1 MISVSKSRLQ
11 SAWWALRLSFGL
23 VPFLAGL
30 DKFFDILTDWTQYQS
45 PILQQAL
52 PISTTTF
59 MHVVGVIEM
68 IVGIAILTRWTRVGS
83 YVAMVWLA
91 AISANL
97 LTTGKYFDVAV
108 GDFVMAV
115 GAYTLASLTEALV
128 EPAASAQWIHGRAE
142 QVHGLGWAHNG
153 VETRSDV

>member
-1 MISVSKSRLQ
+1 MIRVSESRLH

-30 DKFFDILTDWTQYQS
+30 DKFFNILTDWTQYQS
-45 PILQQAL
+45 PILQQVL
-52 PISTTTF
+52 PVSTTAF

-83 YVAMVWLA
+83 YVAMVWLV

-97 LTTGKYFDVAV
+97 VTTGKYFDVAV
-108 GDFVMAV
+108 RDLVLAV
-115 GAYTLASLTEALV
+115 GAYTLASLTEAMV
-128 EPAASAQWIHGRAE
+128 EPAASAERIHGKSG
-142 QVHGLGWAHNG
+142 QVLA
-153 VETRSDV
+153 